1 MWYLYTL
8 STIIVII
15 ENIIEIFNLAIR
27 LVKIIPEKDPPLE
40 DEIRARL
47 YS

>member
-8 STIIVII
+8 STIIV
-15 ENIIEIFNLAIR
+15 IIEIFNLAIR